1 MEVDENAIEFAH
13 EMIDKSDKSDKIC
26 TTFYSPLQNQV
37 ALITEQ
43 TASGRNLWLLEFY
56 LEQRS

>member
-43 TASGRNLWLLEFY
+43 TASGRNL
-56 LEQRS
+56 